1 MKYLNLRISSLLV
14 AVLFAL
20 FPFASVNSLHAAVQT
35 KTFTVNGVS
44 FTMVVVEGG
53 TFTMG
58 GTSEQGS
65 DAWAEEFPTHQVTL
79 STYMIGQTEVT
90 QELWKAVMG
99 DNPSSHT
106 GNLKYPVENMSW
118 YDCQD
123 FCIALSNLTG
133 QSFWFPTEAQWEYAA
148 RGGKLSKGY
157 KYSGSNDLGAVG
169 WYYKNSSYVTH
180 VVGGKTANELGIY
193 DMSGNVAE
201 YCYDYMGEYSSEA
214 QTDPGGPSSG
224 NYRVYRGGHMGSSA
238 MYCRVSDRMQY
249 IASMSSDNIGFRLA
263 LRVYVTGIT
272 LNKTSATLNTGQ
284 TLQLT
289 ATVTPSYA
297 NQSLTWSSSDTNVA
311 TVSSNGLVTA
321 KGPGEVTIKAMANDG
336 SYVNATCH
344 LTVKQLATG
353 VSLNKTSATINT
365 GQTLQLTATVTP
377 SNTSNKAVTWKS
389 SNTAVA
395 TVSSSGLVTGKG
407 PGSATITVTTADG
420 SNKSATCALTVKQLA
435 TGVSLNKT
443 SATLN
448 TGQTLQLTATVTP
461 SNTSNKNVTWKSSNT
476 TVATVSSSG
485 LVTAKAPGTATI
497 TVTTADGSN
506 KSATCAL
513 TVNQLA
519 TGVSLNKTS
528 ATLNTGQTLQLT
540 ATVTPSNTSNKNVTW
555 KSSNTTVATVSSS
568 GLVTAKAPGSAI
580 ITVTT
585 ADGSNKSATCALTVN
600 QLATGVSL
608 NKTSATLNTG
618 QTLQLTAT
626 VTPSNT
632 TNKSVTW
639 KSSNTSVATVS
650 SSGLVTAQGPGSA
663 TITVTTADGSNK
675 SATCALTV
683 KQLATGVSLNKTSA
697 TLNTGQTLQLT
708 ATVTP
713 SNTSNKAV
721 TWKSSNTA
729 VATVST
735 SGLVTAV
742 GAGTAT
748 ITVTTADGSNKSATC
763 AITVRQLATGISL
776 NKTKL
781 TMVEDETFT
790 LVATVTPS
798 NTYNKAVT
806 WSSSNPNVASVSDAG
821 VVTAYCMGECV
832 ITVTTADGSNK
843 SASCNVV
850 VVDKVLSPYNN
861 YLSSV
866 DVIDLIPGEEIVL
879 PVEMKNVSSIIAVQ
893 FDLTLPA
900 GLTLNGDV
908 ALEPSRKGA
917 DHTVTTSSTTGGLH
931 IMVSSPTNQ
940 ALVGY
945 QGALLYLNLVAGSTM
960 SLGNYNIDLKS
971 IKLSASSD
979 HVIEPADV
987 RIPTIIVSHH
997 LGDVN
1002 ADGHIDGTDLNILIN
1017 IVLGKDNAANYGGR
1031 ADLDNNGTVDG
1042 SDINTLINKLLGS

>member
-1 MKYLNLRISSLLV
+1 MKHLNLRISSLLV

-20 FPFASVNSLHAAVQT
+20 IPFASVNSLHAAVQT

-44 FTMVVVEGG
+44 FTMVIVEGG

-169 WYYKNSSYVTH
+169 WYYKNSSNVTH

-201 YCYDYMGEYSSEA
+201 YCYDYMGAYSSEA
-214 QTDPGGPSSG
+214 QTDPKGPSSG

-249 IASMSSDNIGFRLA
+249 IASMSSDDIGFRLA

-336 SYVNATCH
+336 SYVYATCH
-344 LTVKQLATG
+344 LTVKQLASG

-389 SNTAVA
+389 SNTTVA
-395 TVSSSGLVTGKG
+395 TVSSSGLVTAKA
-407 PGSATITVTTADG
+407 PGTATITVTTADG

-485 LVTAKAPGTATI
+485 LVTAKAPG
-497 TVTTADGSN
+497 
-506 KSATCAL
+506 SAT
-513 TVNQLA
+513 
-519 TGVSLNKTS
+519 
-528 ATLNTGQTLQLT
+528 
-540 ATVTPSNTSNKNVTW
+540 
-555 KSSNTTVATVSSS
+555 
-568 GLVTAKAPGSAI
+568 

-639 KSSNTSVATVS
+639 KSSNTTVATVS
-650 SSGLVTAQGPGSA
+650 SSGLVTAKAPGTA

-683 KQLATGVSLNKTSA
+683 KQLAAGVSLNKTSA

-806 WSSSNPNVASVSDAG
+806 WSSSDPNVASVSDAG
-821 VVTAYCMGECV
+821 EVTAYCMGECV

-960 SLGNYNIDLKS
+960 SLGNYNIDLKN